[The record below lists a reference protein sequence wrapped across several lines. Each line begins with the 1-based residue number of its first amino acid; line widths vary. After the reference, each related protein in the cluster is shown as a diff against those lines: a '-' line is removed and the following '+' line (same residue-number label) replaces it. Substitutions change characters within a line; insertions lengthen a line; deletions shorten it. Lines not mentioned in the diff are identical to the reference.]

1 MAHEGQFAG
10 EAAPGGSRPST
21 SASGGCALDLL
32 LPLERGNGAG
42 RAPLHRQ
49 VERSLR
55 EAIREGRL
63 VAGTPLPSTRA
74 LAREL
79 SVSRGVVFEAYAQLA
94 AEGYLE
100 ARQGAATRV
109 ASRTAPAV
117 PRARR
122 AKVLDAPGEFD
133 LLPGRPDL
141 SLFPRATWLAAWRR
155 ALRQVPDRALGY
167 PDPRGTT
174 ELRDAL
180 TAYLGRARAIAPD
193 PQRTVVTAGVTQG
206 LVLLCRVLRDL
217 GHTTI
222 AVEDPGFHLHRWSAQ
237 RAGLEPV
244 PVAVDHEG
252 VSVGALAASG
262 AHVVL
267 CTPAHQMPTGA
278 VLSPVRRAE
287 LLAWA
292 EEVDGVVIEDDY
304 DAEYRFDREPVGAL
318 QGVDPERVV
327 YAGSASKVLANALRL
342 GWLVLPS
349 WLARQVAWERIA
361 ADGGGAVLDQLALAD
376 LLGRGEIDR
385 HLRRT
390 RRVYRDRRDTLVAA
404 LGRELPGVS
413 VTGIAAGLHALV
425 LLPDGT
431 DEDRVVA
438 EGRARGVAFH
448 GLSEM
453 RVERR
458 DGDAPGLVVGYA
470 HLGESAIERAVAAL
484 AGAVRAAA
492 G

>member
-1 MAHEGQFAG
+1 MLGEGQF
-10 EAAPGGSRPST
+10 
-21 SASGGCALDLL
+21 ALDLL
-32 LPLERGNGAG
+32 LPLERGDGA
-42 RAPLHRQ
+42 LHRQ

-55 EAIREGRL
+55 DAIRAGRL

-79 SVSRGVVFEAYAQLA
+79 DVSRGVVFEAYAQLA

-109 ASRTAPAV
+109 ASRAAPV
-117 PRARR
+117 PRARSAR
-122 AKVLDAPGEFD
+122 ALDPPGEHD

-141 SLFPRATWLAAWRR
+141 SLFPRSVWLAAWRR

-167 PDPRGTT
+167 ADPRGTP

-180 TAYLGRARAIAPD
+180 TAYLGRARAVAPD

-206 LVLLCRVLRDL
+206 LVLVARVLRDL
-217 GHTTI
+217 GHTKI
-222 AVEDPGFHLHRWSAQ
+222 AVEDPGFHLHRWTLA
-237 RAGLEPV
+237 RAGLP
-244 PVAVDHEG
+244 PVAVAVDEEG
-252 VSVGALAASG
+252 LSVDALAASDCR
-262 AHVVL
+262 AVL
-267 CTPAHQMPTGA
+267 CTPAHQMPTGV
-278 VLSPVRRAE
+278 VLSPARRAE

-292 EEVDGVVIEDDY
+292 HDVDGVVIEDDY

-327 YAGSASKVLANALRL
+327 YAGSASKALANALRL

-349 WLARQVAWERIA
+349 WLARAVAWERIA
-361 ADGGGAVLDQLALAD
+361 VDAGGPVLDQLALAD

-390 RRVYRDRRDTLVAA
+390 RRVYRRRRDALVAA
-404 LGRELPGVS
+404 LARELPDATVAGV
-413 VTGIAAGLHALV
+413 AAGLHALV
-425 LLPDGT
+425 MLPPES
-431 DEDRVVA
+431 DEAAIVTA
-438 EGRARGVAFH
+438 GRARGLAFH

-453 RVERR
+453 RV
-458 DGDAPGLVVGYA
+458 DPAPDDAPGRVLGYA
-470 HLGESAIERAVAAL
+470 HLAEPAIDRAITAL
-484 AGAVRAAA
+484 AEVARP
-492 G
+492 